1 MLEVKMGTEGY
12 SDGSD
17 DDTHDLDN
25 DDDSTHV
32 WSFLFW
38 ILEKKNKNILSCA
51 GNNGHHR
58 NTTKKLDAT
67 TTSRNLKRT

>member
-32 WSFLFW
+32 RSFLFW
-38 ILEKKNKNILSCA
+38 IPEKN
-51 GNNGHHR
+51 
-58 NTTKKLDAT
+58 
-67 TTSRNLKRT
+67 